1 MARPALAA
9 SLEAVLGDRGNANRV
24 FEILEL
30 LAAKEEEDVLCAART
45 CRRLFA
51 ALLRRGELFAG
62 SLPAEEDALRGNY
75 SAEEKYKIWM
85 RHRYN
90 DCVESLSELLGH
102 DSFQVK
108 ESSLCTLMK
117 FVELEAECPLVAEQW
132 KGSIAFPRDLLK
144 VVVNGL
150 IPIHEDA
157 SLLISRF
164 QEYMEY
170 EDVRYFVMKVVT
182 ESIGQVMQKIKE
194 RPLPFYQ
201 QNVFSLIS
209 PINMPNKERDMVKF
223 MMKQDN
229 REEWKVSKLQAHKQA
244 FERMWLTFLKH
255 QLPSGLYMEYEDVRY
270 FVMKVVTES
279 IGQVMQKIKERPLPF
294 YQQNVFSL
302 ISPINMPNKERDM
315 VKFMMK
321 QDNREEW
328 KVSKLQAH
336 KQAFERMWLTFLKH
350 QLPSGLYKKVLVILH
365 DSILPYMNEPTLM
378 IDFLTVAYGVGGAI
392 SLLAL
397 NGLFILIHQHNL
409 EYPDF
414 YKKLYS
420 LLDPSIYHVKYRA
433 RFFHL
438 ADLFLSSSHLP
449 AYLVAAFIKRLS
461 RLALTAPPEALLMV
475 IPFICNLFRRHPAC
489 KVLMHRPNGP
499 QDLSEDPYIMEQEE
513 PSESRALESS
523 LWELQSLQNHYHP
536 DVAQAAAILNQS
548 LSEIEDDISGLL
560 ELSASELFD
569 KEIKKTSANVPLE
582 FEQVR
587 GLFGKKNDIIA
598 EHFALD

>member
-1 MARPALAA
+1 MAQPGLAGC
-9 SLEAVLGDRGNANRV
+9 LEAVLGSRGNANRV
-24 FEILEL
+24 FELLER
-30 LAAKEEEDVLCAART
+30 LAAAAAEEEEEEEKVLGSLRACG
-45 CRRLFA
+45 RLFG
-51 ALLRRGELFAG
+51 ALLERGELFVG
-62 SLPAEEDALRGNY
+62 RLPAEEAALAGGG
-75 SAEEKYKIWM
+75 SAEEKYKVWM

-90 DCVESLSELLGH
+90 DCVGWLAELMGH
-102 DSFQVK
+102 GSFQVK
-108 ESSLCTLMK
+108 ELSLCTLMK
-117 FVELEAECPLVAEQW
+117 FVELEAEYPLVKVEW
-132 KGSIAFPRDLLK
+132 KGSFTFPRELIK
-144 VVVNGL
+144 VVVDGL
-150 IPIHEDA
+150 LPLNEDA

-170 EDVRYFVMKVVT
+170 DDIRYFVMKAVT
-182 ESIGQVMQKIKE
+182 ESIGQVMQKTKE

-201 QNVFSLIS
+201 QNIFSLIS
-209 PINMPNKERDMVKF
+209 PINMPNKERDLVKF
-223 MMKQDN
+223 MVKQDN
-229 REEWKVSKLQAHKQA
+229 REEWKLSKLQAHKQA
-244 FERMWLTFLKH
+244 FERMWLSFLKH
-255 QLPSGLYMEYEDVRY
+255 KLP
-270 FVMKVVTES
+270 T
-279 IGQVMQKIKERPLPF
+279 
-294 YQQNVFSL
+294 
-302 ISPINMPNKERDM
+302 
-315 VKFMMK
+315 
-321 QDNREEW
+321 
-328 KVSKLQAH
+328 
-336 KQAFERMWLTFLKH
+336 
-350 QLPSGLYKKVLVILH
+350 GLYKKVLVILH

-378 IDFLTVAYGVGGAI
+378 IDFLTVAYGIGGAI

-438 ADLFLSSSHLP
+438 LDLFLSSSHLP

-489 KVLMHRPNGP
+489 KVLVHRPNGP
-499 QDLSEDPYIMEQEE
+499 ADLSEDPYIMEEEE
-513 PSESRALESS
+513 PPESRALESS

-569 KEIKKTSANVPLE
+569 KEVKKSAANVPLE

-587 GLFGKKNDIIA
+587 GLFGKKNDIFA
-598 EHFALD
+598 EHFSLD

>member
-1 MARPALAA
+1 MARAAALA
-9 SLEAVLGDRGNANRV
+9 SCLEAVLGSRGNANRV

-30 LAAKEEEDVLCAART
+30 LVGQEDEEEVLCAART
-45 CRRLFA
+45 CSRLFG
-51 ALLRRGELFAG
+51 ALLERGELFVG
-62 SLPAEEDALRGNY
+62 RLPAEEASLAESY

-90 DCVESLSELLGH
+90 DCVGCLAELMGH
-102 DSFQVK
+102 DAFQVK
-108 ESSLCTLMK
+108 ELSLCTLMK
-117 FVELEAECPLVAEQW
+117 FVELEAQYPLIKVEW
-132 KGSIAFPRDLLK
+132 KGTLTFPRELLK
-144 VVVNGL
+144 VVVDGL
-150 IPIHEDA
+150 LPLNEDA

-170 EDVRYFVMKVVT
+170 DDIRYFVIKAVT
-182 ESIGQVMQKIKE
+182 ESIGQVMQKTKE

-223 MMKQDN
+223 MVKQDN
-229 REEWKVSKLQAHKQA
+229 WEELKVSKLQAHKQA
-244 FERMWLTFLKH
+244 FEKMWLSFLKH
-255 QLPSGLYMEYEDVRY
+255 KLP
-270 FVMKVVTES
+270 T
-279 IGQVMQKIKERPLPF
+279 
-294 YQQNVFSL
+294 
-302 ISPINMPNKERDM
+302 
-315 VKFMMK
+315 
-321 QDNREEW
+321 
-328 KVSKLQAH
+328 
-336 KQAFERMWLTFLKH
+336 
-350 QLPSGLYKKVLVILH
+350 GLYKKVLVILH

-378 IDFLTVAYGVGGAI
+378 IDFLTVAYGIGGAI

-489 KVLMHRPNGP
+489 KVLVHRPNGP
-499 QDLSEDPYIMEQEE
+499 EGMSEDPYIMEEE
-513 PSESRALESS
+513 SPSESRALESS
-523 LWELQSLQNHYHP
+523 LWEIRSLQNHYHP
-536 DVAQAAAILNQS
+536 DVAKAAAVLNQS

-560 ELSASELFD
+560 ELSAYELFD
-569 KEIKKTSANVPLE
+569 KEVKKKAADVPLE
-582 FEQVR
+582 FEQIR
-587 GLFGKKNDIIA
+587 GLFGKKNDIFA
-598 EHFALD
+598 EHFTLD

>member
-1 MARPALAA
+1 K
-9 SLEAVLGDRGNANRV
+9 
-24 FEILEL
+24 EL
-30 LAAKEEEDVLCAART
+30 
-45 CRRLFA
+45 
-51 ALLRRGELFAG
+51 
-62 SLPAEEDALRGNY
+62 
-75 SAEEKYKIWM
+75 
-85 RHRYN
+85 
-90 DCVESLSELLGH
+90 
-102 DSFQVK
+102 
-108 ESSLCTLMK
+108 SLCTLMK
-117 FVELEAECPLVAEQW
+117 FVELEAEHPLIKEEW
-132 KGSIAFPRDLLK
+132 KGGFTFPRELLK
-144 VVVNGL
+144 VVVDGL
-150 IPIHEDA
+150 IPLNEDA

-170 EDVRYFVMKVVT
+170 DDIRYFVMKAVT
-182 ESIGQVMQKIKE
+182 ESIGQVMQKTKE
-194 RPLPFYQ
+194 RPLPLYQ
-201 QNVFSLIS
+201 QNIFSLIS

-223 MMKQDN
+223 MVKQGN

-244 FERMWLTFLKH
+244 FEKMWLSFLKH
-255 QLPSGLYMEYEDVRY
+255 KLP
-270 FVMKVVTES
+270 
-279 IGQVMQKIKERPLPF
+279 I
-294 YQQNVFSL
+294 
-302 ISPINMPNKERDM
+302 
-315 VKFMMK
+315 
-321 QDNREEW
+321 
-328 KVSKLQAH
+328 
-336 KQAFERMWLTFLKH
+336 
-350 QLPSGLYKKVLVILH
+350 GLYKKVLVILH

-378 IDFLTVAYGVGGAI
+378 IDFLTVAYGMGGAI

-475 IPFICNLFRRHPAC
+475 VPFICNLFRRHPAC
-489 KVLMHRPNGP
+489 KVLVHRPDGP
-499 QDLSEDPYIMEQEE
+499 EDLSEDPYIMEEEE

-560 ELSASELFD
+560 ELSAYELFD
-569 KEIKKTSANVPLE
+569 REVKKTTTDVPLE
-582 FEQVR
+582 FEPVR
-587 GLFGKKNDIIA
+587 GLFGKKNDIFA
-598 EHFALD
+598 EHFTLE

>member
-1 MARPALAA
+1 MK
-9 SLEAVLGDRGNANRV
+9 
-24 FEILEL
+24 
-30 LAAKEEEDVLCAART
+30 AK
-45 CRRLFA
+45 
-51 ALLRRGELFAG
+51 
-62 SLPAEEDALRGNY
+62 
-75 SAEEKYKIWM
+75 
-85 RHRYN
+85 HRKLN
-90 DCVESLSELLGH
+90 THPWHS
-102 DSFQVK
+102 
-108 ESSLCTLMK
+108 
-117 FVELEAECPLVAEQW
+117 
-132 KGSIAFPRDLLK
+132 RDL
-144 VVVNGL
+144 GW
-150 IPIHEDA
+150 
-157 SLLISRF
+157 F
-164 QEYMEY
+164 Y
-170 EDVRYFVMKVVT
+170 EEGT
-182 ESIGQVMQKIKE
+182 EAFIDTVWS
-194 RPLPFYQ
+194 YCT
-201 QNVFSLIS
+201 SLIS
-209 PINMPNKERDMVKF
+209 KGCC
-223 MMKQDN
+223 
-229 REEWKVSKLQAHKQA
+229 L
-244 FERMWLTFLKH
+244 
-255 QLPSGLYMEYEDVRY
+255 
-270 FVMKVVTES
+270 
-279 IGQVMQKIKERPLPF
+279 LPF
-294 YQQNVFSL
+294 CLF
-302 ISPINMPNKERDM
+302 
-315 VKFMMK
+315 
-321 QDNREEW
+321 NR
-328 KVSKLQAH
+328 
-336 KQAFERMWLTFLKH
+336 
-350 QLPSGLYKKVLVILH
+350 
-365 DSILPYMNEPTLM
+365 
-378 IDFLTVAYGVGGAI
+378 
-392 SLLAL
+392 
-397 NGLFILIHQHNL
+397 